1 MEIGI
6 ELLSKTLTEVK
17 RKLRNFLS
25 KIKASMEIFTN
36 RLWKSC
42 GAVLI
47 GEAREG
53 RWIGLLG
60 KGEQQTLKEIEI
72 KIWRVLC
79 YHENTEPF
87 DYGSRRRAQQRH
99 GGKFPKSHRSK
110 YPKPRIKNVHTGP
123 QGTPNTEVQKDDQ
136 TYYS

>member
-25 KIKASMEIFTN
+25 KIKASMEIFSN
-36 RLWKSC
+36 RLWKPC

-72 KIWRVLC
+72 KIGRVLW

-87 DYGSRRRAQQRH
+87 DYGSRRRAQQRQR
-99 GGKFPKSHRSK
+99 G
-110 YPKPRIKNVHTGP
+110 
-123 QGTPNTEVQKDDQ
+123 
-136 TYYS
+136 

>member
-25 KIKASMEIFTN
+25 KIKASMEIFSN

-47 GEAREG
+47 GEEEKADE
-53 RWIGLLG
+53 LDYSG
-60 KGEQQTLKEIEI
+60 KVNNKL
-72 KIWRVLC
+72 
-79 YHENTEPF
+79 
-87 DYGSRRRAQQRH
+87 
-99 GGKFPKSHRSK
+99 
-110 YPKPRIKNVHTGP
+110 
-123 QGTPNTEVQKDDQ
+123 
-136 TYYS
+136 